1 MGMNPEQAQKH
12 LQTIRPSRSLPTR
25 DLSLG
30 FLNEQ
35 FKHEVAKPYKQLG
48 DLSEIWR
55 ALMPPHLVARTRLI
69 GLSRGVLHIE
79 ADSSA
84 AHYEID
90 QLLRGGAKRELIT
103 RHKGP
108 AIRKVQIKVGGR
120 KDTAPVDPR
129 RQPLAQDMDGKVSP
143 EQQPPRSRTS
153 PTGRDD

>member
-1 MGMNPEQAQKH
+1 MMFGMNPEQAQKQ
-12 LQTIRPSRSLPTR
+12 LDTLRPSRSLPRR

-30 FLNEQ
+30 FMNEQ
-35 FKHEVAKPYKQLG
+35 FKQDVAKPYKQLG
-48 DLSEIWR
+48 DLSALWR
-55 ALMPPHLVARTRLI
+55 ELMPPHLVARTRLI

-108 AIRKVQIKVGGR
+108 AIKKVQVKVGVR
-120 KDTAPVDPR
+120 KDTTPIDPR
-129 RQPLAQDMDGKVSP
+129 RQPLVQDMDGKVSP
-143 EQQPPRSRTS
+143 EVQPPR
-153 PTGRDD
+153 GRVQGD

>member
-1 MGMNPEQAQKH
+1 MKPEQAQQH
-12 LQTIRPSRSLPTR
+12 LQSLRPARSLPTR

-35 FKHEVAKPYKQLG
+35 FKHEVVKPYKQLG
-48 DLSEIWR
+48 DLSAIWR
-55 ALMPPHLVARTRLI
+55 ELMPPHLVARTRLI
-69 GLSRGVLHIE
+69 GLSRGTLHIE

-108 AIRKVQIKVGGR
+108 AIRKVQIKVAGR
-120 KDTAPVDPR
+120 KDTAPADAR
-129 RQPLAQDMDGKVSP
+129 RLPLEQDMDGKLPP
-143 EQQPPRSRTS
+143 ERQPPR
-153 PTGRDD
+153 GRSQGNG